1 MLTNLTVKN
10 LALFKDITVD
20 FQKGLNIMTGETGA
34 GKSILIGSVLLALGG
49 RYTSDMIRSGEKAGF
64 VELVFSIDND
74 FMKEELLKTDDELDL
89 SDGLLIISRRLMDGR
104 SVSRVNGENVTQKQ
118 LRGIASVLL
127 DVYGQRD
134 AQILLDSGGQGT
146 LLDDFGADVI
156 KQAKEETAKAY
167 RDLQITRK
175 QINEIGEDRDR
186 RQREIDLLA
195 YEIQEIEQAQLR
207 SGEDEELEN
216 EFTRLSHAQQ
226 ITEGLAGA
234 REALDGGAEGGA
246 SGLMARSLRELGDIR
261 RFDDHAGSLYDQLL
275 QADELVSDITRELSS
290 YLDQFDF
297 SPQEADRIGSR
308 LDLLNRLKNKYNGT
322 LEEINALCT
331 DKRERLALLE
341 RAEETLDELGARRRE
356 QEEILRD
363 KCAVLTEGRKRF
375 AALMAH
381 EISDSLKELNFA
393 DNRFEIRVEPSGP
406 VTSDG
411 CDEIIFMIGPNPG
424 EPMREL
430 SKIASGGE
438 LSRIM
443 LAVKTVMAG
452 REAGKTLIFDEIDAG
467 ISGRT
472 AGAVAERL
480 CAISLTHQ
488 VICITHLAQI
498 ASMADAHYLIEK
510 EIKDTEGIEET
521 ITHIRQIGEDEAAGE
536 LARILGGTE
545 ITPAAVNNAKE
556 MLSLA
561 KTYKEKHTVR
571 DF

>member
-1 MLTNLTVKN
+1 M
-10 LALFKDITVD
+10 
-20 FQKGLNIMTGETGA
+20 
-34 GKSILIGSVLLALGG
+34 
-49 RYTSDMIRSGEKAGF
+49 
-64 VELVFSIDND
+64 
-74 FMKEELLKTDDELDL
+74 
-89 SDGLLIISRRLMDGR
+89 
-104 SVSRVNGENVTQKQ
+104 
-118 LRGIASVLL
+118 
-127 DVYGQRD
+127 
-134 AQILLDSGGQGT
+134 
-146 LLDDFGADVI
+146 
-156 KQAKEETAKAY
+156 
-167 RDLQITRK
+167 
-175 QINEIGEDRDR
+175 
-186 RQREIDLLA
+186 
-195 YEIQEIEQAQLR
+195 
-207 SGEDEELEN
+207 
-216 EFTRLSHAQQ
+216 
-226 ITEGLAGA
+226 
-234 REALDGGAEGGA
+234 
-246 SGLMARSLRELGDIR
+246 MARSLRELGDIR

-290 YLDQFDF
+290 YLDQFDY
-297 SPQEADRIGSR
+297 SPQEADRIGNR
-308 LDLLNRLKNKYNGT
+308 LDLLNRLKNKYSGT

-331 DKRERLALLE
+331 GKKERLALLE

-363 KCAVLTEGRKRF
+363 KCAVLTEGRRRF

-393 DNRFEIRVEPSGP
+393 DNRFEIRVEPNGP
-406 VTSDG
+406 VTPDG

-452 REAGKTLIFDEIDAG
+452 RETGKTLIFDEIDAG

-480 CAISLTHQ
+480 CSISLTHQ

-536 LARILGGTE
+536 LARILGGTK

>member
-1 MLTNLTVKN
+1 MLINLTVKN
-10 LALFKDITVD
+10 LALFKDISVD

-64 VELVFSIDND
+64 VELVFSVDND
-74 FMKEELLKTDDELDL
+74 SIKEELLKTDDELDL

-134 AQILLDSGGQGT
+134 AQILLDAGGQGT

-156 KQAKEETAKAY
+156 KQAKAETAQAY
-167 RDLQITRK
+167 RDLQLTRK
-175 QINEIGEDRDR
+175 QIREIGEDSER

-195 YEIQEIEQAQLR
+195 YEIQEIEQAELR

-234 REALDGGAEGGA
+234 REALDGGIEGGA
-246 SGLMARSLRELGDIR
+246 SAMMARSMRELGDIR

-275 QADELVSDITRELSS
+275 QADELVSDIVRDLSS
-290 YLDQFDF
+290 YLDDFDF
-297 SPQEADRIGSR
+297 SPQEVDRIGNR
-308 LDLLNRLKNKYNGT
+308 LDLLNRLKNKYGGT
-322 LEEINALCT
+322 LDEINALCAG
-331 DKRERLALLE
+331 KRERLALLE
-341 RAEETLDELGARRRE
+341 RAEETLDELSVRRQA

-363 KCAVLTEGRKRF
+363 KCAVLTEGRRRF
-375 AALMAH
+375 ASLMAH

-393 DNRFEIRVEPSGP
+393 DNRFEIRVEPEGP
-406 VTSDG
+406 VTPNG

-452 REAGKTLIFDEIDAG
+452 RETGKTLIFDEIDAG

-480 CAISLTHQ
+480 SAISQTHQ

-498 ASMADAHYLIEK
+498 AAMADAHYLIEK

-521 ITHIRQIGEDEAAGE
+521 ITQIRQIGEKEAAGE

-545 ITPAAVNNAKE
+545 ITQAAVNNAKE

-561 KTYKEKHTVR
+561 KKYKEKHTVR

>member
-1 MLTNLTVKN
+1 M
-10 LALFKDITVD
+10 
-20 FQKGLNIMTGETGA
+20 
-34 GKSILIGSVLLALGG
+34 LLALGG

-64 VELVFSIDND
+64 VELVFSVDND
-74 FMKEELLKTDDELDL
+74 SVKEELLKTDDELDL
-89 SDGLLIISRRLMDGR
+89 SDGLLVISRRLMDGR

-118 LRGIASVLL
+118 LRSIASVLL

-156 KQAKEETAKAY
+156 KLAKAETAKAY
-167 RDLQITRK
+167 RDLQTTRK
-175 QINEIGEDRDR
+175 QISEIGEDRDR

-246 SGLMARSLRELGDIR
+246 SGMMARSLRELGDIR

-290 YLDQFDF
+290 YLDQFDY
-297 SPQEADRIGSR
+297 SPQEADRIGNR
-308 LDLLNRLKNKYNGT
+308 LDLLNRLKNKYSGT

-331 DKRERLALLE
+331 GKKERLALLE

-363 KCAVLTEGRKRF
+363 KCAVLTEGRRRF

-393 DNRFEIRVEPSGP
+393 DNRFEIRVEPNGP
-406 VTSDG
+406 VTPDG

-452 REAGKTLIFDEIDAG
+452 RETGKTLIFDEIDAG

-472 AGAVAERL
+472 AQMVADGSCRSYIDAISPMMLVNENTVPTL
-480 CAISLTHQ
+480 CAYGPKDKIVPVGIKFKLFDAFEKYNVTYDYLNFEHSGHAMLGDPEMQ
-488 VICITHLAQI
+488 EKFVE
-498 ASMADAHYLIEK
+498 MALDYCTRNF
-510 EIKDTEGIEET
+510 D
-521 ITHIRQIGEDEAAGE
+521 
-536 LARILGGTE
+536 
-545 ITPAAVNNAKE
+545 
-556 MLSLA
+556 
-561 KTYKEKHTVR
+561 
-571 DF
+571 

>member
-64 VELVFSIDND
+64 VELVFSVDND
-74 FMKEELLKTDDELDL
+74 SMKEELLKTDDDLDL

-118 LRGIASVLL
+118 LRAIASVLL

-134 AQILLDSGGQGT
+134 AQILLDAGGQGT

-156 KQAKEETAKAY
+156 RQAKAETAKAY
-167 RDLQITRK
+167 RDLQLTRK
-175 QINEIGEDRDR
+175 QISEIGEDSGT

-195 YEIQEIEQAQLR
+195 YEIREIEQ
-207 SGEDEELEN
+207 
-216 EFTRLSHAQQ
+216 
-226 ITEGLAGA
+226 AGA

-246 SGLMARSLRELGDIR
+246 SGMMARSLRELGDIR
-261 RFDDHAGSLYDQLL
+261 RFDDHAVSLYDQLL
-275 QADELVSDITRELSS
+275 QADELVSDIVRDLSS

-297 SPQEADRIGSR
+297 SPQEVDRIGNR
-308 LDLLNRLKNKYNGT
+308 LDLLNRLKNKYGGT
-322 LEEINALCT
+322 LDEINALC
-331 DKRERLALLE
+331 DSKRERLALLE
-341 RAEETLDELGARRRE
+341 RAEETLEELGARRRE

-363 KCAVLTEGRKRF
+363 KCAVLTEGRRRF
-375 AALMAH
+375 AALMSH
-381 EISDSLKELNFA
+381 EISDSLEELNFA
-393 DNRFEIRVEPSGP
+393 DNRFEIRVEPDGP
-406 VTSDG
+406 VTPDG

-452 REAGKTLIFDEIDAG
+452 RETGKTLIFDEIDAG

-498 ASMADAHYLIEK
+498 AAMADAHYLIEK

-521 ITHIRQIGEDEAAGE
+521 VTHIRQIEDDETVSE

-545 ITPAAVNNAKE
+545 ITQASVNNAKE
-556 MLSLA
+556 MLSLG